1 MSKVHAS
8 GPDDKVVIT
17 LNKNGQPNSD
27 DQKVITELSNFL
39 GTVAKDNVSLT
50 YVNWHVVPAQLK
62 KQMWEYTLFKC
73 RVKTK
78 YYNKYETD
86 EERLERRPETVPL
99 EDFKMLLRY
108 WGDEAVQSLAD
119 DNVAHRNTITE
130 THTMEKLDPNIV
142 EPVDAEIYLET
153 YKRKPGRKYK
163 TDVEEQKTKYMKIKA
178 LVDSGNIAEANAMVS
193 GGKKHGRTWL
203 VGRQGQKSVE
213 TSTLAGKENYV
224 QEMTLKIRQELEANL
239 EAKVNLKVKENMSWL
254 MHKLGEANPGLK
266 LDVGDFCATL
276 SSDQDDNGLQEAP
289 MFNCLALSL

>member
-1 MSKVHAS
+1 MSAMWDPHGDKLLWQMANAIPRSLVLQAAKYVI
-8 GPDDKVVIT
+8 PDEGYKWVMHTI
-17 LNKNGQPNSD
+17 NES
-27 DQKVITELSNFL
+27 
-39 GTVAKDNVSLT
+39 
-50 YVNWHVVPAQLK
+50 W
-62 KQMWEYTLFKC
+62 KQFKC
-73 RVKTK
+73 HVKTK
-78 YYNKYETD
+78 YYKKYETD

-130 THTMEKLDPNIV
+130 THTMGPRTHAQAKEKLKKLDPNIV

-163 TDVEEQKTKYMKIKA
+163 TDVEEHKTKYMKIKA
-178 LVDSGNIAEANAMVS
+178 LVDSGNIVEANAMVS

-213 TSTLAGKENYV
+213 TSTLAGKDNYV
-224 QEMTLKIRQELEANL
+224 QEMTLKIRQELEADL

-254 MHKLGEANPGLK
+254 MQKLGEANPGLK

-276 SSDQDDNGLQEAP
+276 SSDQDDNGTP
-289 MFNCLALSL
+289 MTTGGTDV